1 VWQRAQS
8 LSGRTVSERTAIL
21 LRFAACL
28 GDRAPHVADTAAV
41 AEWLADGGDWSPRT
55 RMTYH
60 GALTAWFGWLLLM
73 GHRADNPMVRVGR
86 PKRVRCE
93 PRPITDENLRR
104 VLRTRMNRRTRAMVL
119 LAAMQGLRVHE
130 IAKVRGEHLD
140 LIDRTMVVVG
150 NGGHRSTLPI
160 HHMVAEIAVQMP
172 RSGWW
177 FPGADGGHQLR
188 ESVGGTIKEVMMRA
202 GVPGSAHQIRHW
214 FGTALVRAGV
224 DLRTVQELMR
234 HQNLTSTAIYT
245 QIADAQR
252 ADGIQR
258 LDPFGV
264 YALKLPGADVVTA
277 DELRRKAQELLAAA
291 DRLTSFAVDVDE

>member
-1 VWQRAQS
+1 
-8 LSGRTVSERTAIL
+8 
-21 LRFAACL
+21 
-28 GDRAPHVADTAAV
+28 
-41 AEWLADGGDWSPRT
+41 
-55 RMTYH
+55 MTYH

-86 PKRVRCE
+86 PKRVRSE

-104 VLRTRMNRRTRAMVL
+104 ILRTRMNRRTRAMVL

-150 NGGHRSTLPI
+150 KGGHRSTLPI
-160 HHMVAEIAVQMP
+160 HHMVAEIGVRMP

-234 HQNLTSTAIYT
+234 HRNLTSTAIYT
-245 QIADAQR
+245 QIADVQR

-264 YALKLPGADVVTA
+264 YALKLPSAVTA
-277 DELRRKAQELLAAA
+277 DELRRKAKELLEAAT
-291 DRLTSFAVDVDE
+291 RLETSA